1 MSAEAT
7 SSQSAAIEN
16 LLAENRRFPPDAAF
30 SAQANAKPDLYAE
43 AEADPVEFWARL
55 ARERLDW
62 DEPFTRTL
70 EWDLPFVKW
79 FIGGKLNV
87 AYNCVDRHVK
97 NGLGD
102 KVAYHWI
109 CLLYTSPSPRDS

>member
-1 MSAEAT
+1 VSAEAT

-62 DEPFTRTL
+62 DEPFTTTL
-70 EWDLPFVKW
+70 E
-79 FIGGKLNV
+79 
-87 AYNCVDRHVK
+87 
-97 NGLGD
+97 
-102 KVAYHWI
+102 
-109 CLLYTSPSPRDS
+109 